1 MVSGAPD
8 VAFITLEFPSG
19 IVANVDVRWL
29 VGSKVRR
36 TVVAGSEKLLVYDDC
51 VARQGSA
58 SFSATVAT
66 SPELQ
71 NRSCL
76 PQAGPGR

>member
-1 MVSGAPD
+1 MKFGFVSLIGRPNAGKS
-8 VAFITLEFPSG
+8 TL
-19 IVANVDVRWL
+19 VNRL

-58 SFSATVAT
+58 SFSATVANG
-66 SPELQ
+66 LGICV
-71 NRSCL
+71 RSQLLSVQCRS
-76 PQAGPGR
+76 ASR